1 LAAAVAA
8 CDGVVPAERVI
19 SVLTS
24 LASQSLLQSNGPER
38 TGGPSMFRQLVAI
51 RAHAGEQLD
60 LAADRDAARAAVARW
75 VIDLITDGVRLG
87 HPGQAEWYELLDD
100 NRRTIVATLERE
112 IADAPHDELLV
123 AASHLDSYWIDR
135 RHQADGRR
143 VASSAVRAL
152 GPQHS
157 VLASAATRATY
168 GLLIAVDQQPDEV
181 RTVLEGAIVDLT
193 SVPVVDR
200 LVAADRLAAVAI
212 WSWAGDDDALATM
225 AIEALAVVS
234 AELDDPH
241 LELAVRAVRGI
252 IQVFADP
259 ATASAAAASVLG
271 ENEGVGND
279 FWALVACAT
288 FSIVAQIEHDGEA
301 GLRWTDRLLELD
313 ERLGNHSIADTL
325 ETRGTHYVNAGR
337 PADAVRCYG
346 AASYQNGL
354 IGRRWPRHAPT
365 ATQLEVARDQL
376 SDHEFAA
383 AWASGER
390 LGASNLVR
398 DWL

>member
-1 LAAAVAA
+1 
-8 CDGVVPAERVI
+8 
-19 SVLTS
+19 
-24 LASQSLLQSNGPER
+24 
-38 TGGPSMFRQLVAI
+38 M
-51 RAHAGEQLD
+51 
-60 LAADRDAARAAVARW
+60 
-75 VIDLITDGVRLG
+75 
-87 HPGQAEWYELLDD
+87 
-100 NRRTIVATLERE
+100 
-112 IADAPHDELLV
+112 
-123 AASHLDSYWIDR
+123 
-135 RHQADGRR
+135 
-143 VASSAVRAL
+143 
-152 GPQHS
+152 
-157 VLASAATRATY
+157 
-168 GLLIAVDQQPDEV
+168 LIAVDQQPDEV

-193 SVPVVDR
+193 SVPPVDR

-225 AIEALAVVS
+225 AIEALAVVG

-271 ENEGVGND
+271 DNEGVGND

-288 FSIVAQIEHDGEA
+288 SSIVAQIEHDGEA

-376 SDHEFAA
+376 SDRRICGGVGERRTPRCQQPGPGLAVSMLARARRQHRRR
-383 AWASGER
+383 WPSGE
-390 LGASNLVR
+390 LGFGLVLALR
-398 DWL
+398 STPRRRTAPP

>member
-1 LAAAVAA
+1 
-8 CDGVVPAERVI
+8 
-19 SVLTS
+19 
-24 LASQSLLQSNGPER
+24 
-38 TGGPSMFRQLVAI
+38 
-51 RAHAGEQLD
+51 
-60 LAADRDAARAAVARW
+60 
-75 VIDLITDGVRLG
+75 
-87 HPGQAEWYELLDD
+87 
-100 NRRTIVATLERE
+100 
-112 IADAPHDELLV
+112 
-123 AASHLDSYWIDR
+123 
-135 RHQADGRR
+135 
-143 VASSAVRAL
+143 
-152 GPQHS
+152 
-157 VLASAATRATY
+157 
-168 GLLIAVDQQPDEV
+168 
-181 RTVLEGAIVDLT
+181 
-193 SVPVVDR
+193 
-200 LVAADRLAAVAI
+200 
-212 WSWAGDDDALATM
+212 
-225 AIEALAVVS
+225 VVS

-288 FSIVAQIEHDGEA
+288 SSIVAQIEHDGEA

-354 IGRRWPRHAPT
+354 VGRRWPRHAPT
-365 ATQLEVARDQL
+365 AKQLEVARDQL
-376 SDHEFAA
+376 SDDEFEA

-390 LGASNLVR
+390 LGASKLIR
-398 DWL
+398 GWL